1 MNNKGF
7 AKSLEIII
15 ILIIFALTFYMVR
28 PYVISSSKTSQKNNL
43 LRSARNYGTSAQN
56 LWNSG
61 AFACYNGGQLLETDS
76 LPAGDYYIKIDN
88 SLSDNVKNSV
98 KYSGYIHVKHS
109 ITSNLYTVSVTDGTY
124 TINKDKNYSDLAFA
138 DIEDSSKE
146 LTIPGSNICKET

>member
-43 LRSARNYGTSAQN
+43 LRSARNYGTSAKN

-61 AFACYNGGQLLETDS
+61 AKACNYNNQ
-76 LPAGDYYIKIDN
+76 Y
-88 SLSDNVKNSV
+88 
-98 KYSGYIHVKHS
+98 
-109 ITSNLYTVSVTDGTY
+109 
-124 TINKDKNYSDLAFA
+124 
-138 DIEDSSKE
+138 
-146 LTIPGSNICKET
+146 

>member
-7 AKSLEIII
+7 AKSLEILI
-15 ILIIFALTFYMVR
+15 ILVIFALTFFMVR

-61 AFACYNGGQLLETDS
+61 AIACNYNNQLLETDS
-76 LPAGDYYIKIDN
+76 LPDGDYYIKIDN

-98 KYSGYIHVKHS
+98 KYTGYVHVKHS
-109 ITSNLYTVSVTDGTY
+109 INSNLFTVSVTDGTY
-124 TINKDKNYSDLAFA
+124 IINKDKNYSDLAFV
-138 DIEDSSKE
+138 DVVDGTNE
-146 LTIPGSNICKET
+146 LNITSNNICKET